1 MSVDVQAT
9 DRPDGDSSQVLD
21 RPPASNGSLA
31 RSRLHPS
38 DLLRVGSVG
47 LRTRRLRAALSAL
60 GIAIGIAAM
69 VGVLGI
75 SESSRADLL
84 SVLDRLGTNLLTV
97 EYSSGFGLG
106 GGAEELPVTTEAMVS
121 RIGPVDSVSSVTPVE
136 DVNVYRSEEIPEGE
150 TGGIQVKAA
159 DTDLLDTLEAQ
170 VAQGR
175 FLDDATSQYPVA
187 VLGSVTAERLGITDL
202 SRPVQI
208 VVGGERFSV
217 VGILNDM
224 ELAADIERS
233 VLIGRPI
240 ATELFGTTEAPGTVY
255 VRTHPSHVDA
265 VAGVIPAT
273 VNHESPD
280 QVEVTRPSDAIEAR
294 AAADEA
300 FVALFLGLGA
310 VALLVG
316 GIGIANVMVISV
328 LERRNEIGLRRA
340 MGATRRH
347 ITVQFLIEALL
358 LALLGG
364 VAGAAL
370 GGLITAGYG
379 WLRGWE
385 IVVPTVAL
393 AGGVAAALLIGAI
406 AGLYPATRAARLS
419 PTEAL
424 RTV

>member
-1 MSVDVQAT
+1 M
-9 DRPDGDSSQVLD
+9 
-21 RPPASNGSLA
+21 
-31 RSRLHPS
+31 
-38 DLLRVGSVG
+38 
-47 LRTRRLRAALSAL
+47 RAALSAL
-60 GIAIGIAAM
+60 GVAIGIAAM

-97 EYSSGFGLG
+97 EYSSGFGFG
-106 GGAEELPVTTEAMVS
+106 DAEDLPLTAEDMVG
-121 RIGPVDSVSSVTPVE
+121 RIAPVRSVSSVTPVE
-136 DVNVYRSEEIPEGE
+136 ASVYRSEEIPEGE

-159 DTDLLDTLEAQ
+159 DVGLLDTLEAEL
-170 VAQGR
+170 AHGR
-175 FLDDATSQYPVA
+175 FLDEATSQYPAA

-202 SRPVQI
+202 SEPVQI
-208 VVGGERFSV
+208 VVGGQRFSV
-217 VGILNDM
+217 IGILDGM
-224 ELAADIERS
+224 ELTPDIERS
-233 VLIGRPI
+233 VLIGHPVAI
-240 ATELFGTTEAPGTVY
+240 ELFDAPEAPGTVY
-255 VRTHPSHVDA
+255 VRTHPSEVED
-265 VAGVIPAT
+265 VAGVIPPT
-273 VNHESPD
+273 VNPEHPD

-340 MGATRRH
+340 IGATRRH
-347 ITVQFLIEALL
+347 ITLQFLIEALL

-364 VAGAAL
+364 LAGAGLGAL
-370 GGLITAGYG
+370 VTVGYG
-379 WLRGWE
+379 WVRGWE